1 MRLTKIVNRFIVFG
15 KVQFGQCGP
24 IYGNDNIEEAKC
36 DEERVW
42 EREKSNWSVLP
53 TPIEKWMISSSIK
66 IYYFIDLILNTSIY
80 ADSTKSALTCKSIT

>member
-1 MRLTKIVNRFIVFG
+1 MRLIKIVNRFIVFG

-24 IYGNDNIEEAKC
+24 IYGIDNIEEVKC
-36 DEERVW
+36 DEERVT

-53 TPIEKWMISSSIK
+53 TPIGKWMISSSIE
-66 IYYFIDLILNTSIY
+66 IYYFDFILNTSIY